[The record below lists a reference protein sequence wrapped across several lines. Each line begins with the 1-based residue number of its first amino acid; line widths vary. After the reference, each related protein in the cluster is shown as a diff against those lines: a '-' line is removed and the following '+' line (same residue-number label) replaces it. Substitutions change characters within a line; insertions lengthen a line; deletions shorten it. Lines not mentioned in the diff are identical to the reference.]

1 MISIA
6 CGLLHGP
13 EHYVMHALGR
23 LWMADGRRVVWAK
36 AYEADAELGVLH
48 IDKTRLEGADLPK
61 PPPGVRVIN
70 GQVLDISKRLFSV
83 LEVFPDGDWDGPV
96 IVKTNQNHF
105 GLPEQSLAS
114 PPTGLA
120 DRLRA
125 RLAQRSWRL
134 AQRLPDRHYPVLSS
148 LKKVP
153 GWVWDDPGYIVE
165 RFMPERVDGL
175 YALRGWMFLGS
186 ASYGWRLF
194 SAEHM
199 VKTASM
205 VRFEYIDEP
214 PPELWELKAR
224 TGFDF
229 GKFDYV
235 IHDGKPVVLDLNKTP
250 SLAGEGQSPR
260 VRHLA
265 TGLMEFLK

>member
-6 CGLLHGP
+6 CGLPHGP
-13 EHYVMHALGR
+13 EHYAMHALSR
-23 LWMADGRRVVWAK
+23 LWMADGRQVVWGK
-36 AYEADAELGVLH
+36 AYESDAVLGVLH
-48 IDKTRLEGADLPK
+48 IDKTRLEGADLPE
-61 PPPGVRVIN
+61 PPSGVRVIN

-83 LEVFPDGDWDGPV
+83 LEVLPDGDWDGPV

-105 GLPEQSLAS
+105 GLPERSRSS
-114 PPTGLA
+114 PPAGLA
-120 DRLRA
+120 DRLRT

-134 AQRLPDRHYPVLSS
+134 AHQLPDRHYPVLPS

-153 GWVWDDPGYIVE
+153 GWVWEDPGYIVE

-194 SAEHM
+194 SPEHM

-224 TGFDF
+224 TRFDF

-235 IHDGKPVVLDLNKTP
+235 MHDGKPVVLDLNKTP
-250 SLAGEGQSPR
+250 SLAGAGQSPR

-265 TGLMEFLK
+265 TGLKTFLE